1 MQYNSDP
8 QTITKAASD
17 IRLLLL
23 DVDGVLTDGRLY
35 FSESGEEIKAFSALD
50 GYGLRML
57 TGAGIAAGIVT
68 GRKSEV
74 VARRAAE
81 LGITLLLQGQ
91 TDKLAGLEELC
102 KRQNLPPEQVC
113 YVGDDLPDLP
123 AMQAA
128 GLALTVPGA
137 HGDVRAAA
145 AAITEAGGGNG
156 AVREIT
162 DFLLHATGRYPQPT
176 TGACKLRAG

>member
-1 MQYNSDP
+1 MNYNTDP
-8 QTITKAASD
+8 QTVKQAASG

-35 FSESGEEIKAFSALD
+35 FSESGEELKAFSALD

-68 GRKSEV
+68 GRCSKV
-74 VARRAAE
+74 VTRRAAE
-81 LGITLLLQGQ
+81 LGISLLLQGQ
-91 TDKLAGLEELC
+91 TDKLAGLQNLC
-102 KRQNLPPEQVC
+102 KRQGLPPEQVC

-123 AMQAA
+123 AMAVA

-137 HGDVRAAA
+137 HADVRAAA
-145 AAITEAGGGNG
+145 AAITEASGGNG

-162 DFLLHATGRYPQPT
+162 DFLLHASGRYPQQT